1 MGSDPRSSPSRQAV
15 HYLVPQFSIKW
26 SVTQMLIET
35 QVVPAEH
42 GLRLRRLEQTKR
54 CSSWWSTRIAWL
66 EAAMIAKE
74 QGQHRQEVAAEASK
88 NLGDWN

>member
-1 MGSDPRSSPSRQAV
+1 
-15 HYLVPQFSIKW
+15 
-26 SVTQMLIET
+26 MLIET

-66 EAAMIAKE
+66 EAAMIAKK
-74 QGQHRQEVAAEASK
+74 QGQHRQDVAAEASK